1 MKTPPPAQEAA
12 MSYKSQ
18 SNTITIVMLAVLA
31 AIAITA
37 IKVFGG

>member
-1 MKTPPPAQEAA
+1 

-31 AIAITA
+31 AIAIAA